1 MEKDF
6 EIEREYFREEIEKLR
21 QASMISSKA
30 NTLLNTSK
38 VDETRQ
44 SSSVA
49 TEISLHLQINGRCSK
64 PLRYKRTTLI
74 SVL

>member
-21 QASMISSKA
+21 QASMISTQSEHASKY
-30 NTLLNTSK
+30 SK

-49 TEISLHLQINGRCSK
+49 TKISCISK
-64 PLRYKRTTLI
+64 SMEDVP
-74 SVL
+74 SS